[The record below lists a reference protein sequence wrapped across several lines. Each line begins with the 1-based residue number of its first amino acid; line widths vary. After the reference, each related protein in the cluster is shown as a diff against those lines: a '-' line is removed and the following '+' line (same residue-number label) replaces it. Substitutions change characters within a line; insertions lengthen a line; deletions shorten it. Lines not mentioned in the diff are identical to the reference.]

1 MPRSASGHGTS
12 TGSPVARGR
21 RGVGLCPVVRA
32 RPGGCQGAGSSGGE
46 LAELEMDAAV
56 ELLALLA
63 RVVTERPVLPQR
75 HQPDR
80 GFGDAELDEK
90 LLDRLRAAFGQDTVV
105 LGWSLTVCIALDEH
119 HPGVCQIH
127 EPRRLLEHAGGVRA
141 QTRALE

>member
-1 MPRSASGHGTS
+1 MRRSASGHGAS

-21 RGVGLCPVVRA
+21 RGVDLCPVVRA

-63 RVVTERPVLPQR
+63 RIVAERPVLPQC

-80 GFGDAELDEK
+80 GFRDAALDEK
-90 LLDRLRAAFGQDTVV
+90 LLDRQRAALSQDTVV
-105 LGWSLTVCIALDEH
+105 LGWSLTVGIALDEH
-119 HPGVCQIH
+119 HPSVCQTR
-127 EPRRLLEHAGGVRA
+127 ESRRLL
-141 QTRALE
+141 